1 MPNPHYIPEEFRTE
15 FSTNVEY
22 AIQQDQSVLFP
33 KAKADNFK
41 GKEKVYTKQ
50 ESTSM
55 ERRTGRL
62 RQTVLSEATFQN
74 RKAYKEE
81 FVKHFIFDE
90 WDEELL
96 GELGRPDSETIE
108 NLKMAW
114 EVAKD
119 EAFVSAAT
127 GTVYGGVRPHTT
139 EITLPDTQKVAVNYT
154 GIGVT
159 PANTHLTPAKLI
171 RAAAIFEDNH
181 LDPMRYPTYVA
192 INPTAKEQLLQ
203 YVSTSPNDVWAKM
216 CIPWLEGKDSK
227 LFGLTPIM
235 TTNLA
240 YNSSTEIDTLFAW
253 NEKKGIYTASEK
265 LSIKID
271 VRPDLEHALQIS
283 AYGQLSVHRHD
294 ELGVVQISC
303 DRLLT

>member
-81 FVKHFIFDE
+81 FVKHFVFDE

-96 GELGRPDSETIE
+96 GELGRPDSETIQT
-108 NLKMAW
+108 LKMAW
-114 EVAKD
+114 ERAKD
-119 EAFVSAAT
+119 DAIISAST
-127 GTVYGGVRPHTT
+127 GIVYGGVRPHTT
-139 EITLPDTQKVAVNYT
+139 EIPLPDTQKVAVGYKGPGVATAN
-154 GIGVT
+154 IGLI
-159 PANTHLTPAKLI
+159 PQKLI
-171 RAAAIFEDNH
+171 RACSIFEENE
-181 LDPMRYPTYVA
+181 LDPLRYDTYVT
-192 INPTAKEQLLQ
+192 INPKAKESLLQ
-203 YVSTSPNDVWAKM
+203 AVEAAPNEVWAKM
-216 CIPWLEGKDSK
+216 CIPWLEGRESK
-227 LFGLTPIM
+227 LFGLIPVM
-235 TTNLA
+235 TNRLA
-240 YNSSTEIDTLFAW
+240 LDSGTDVDTLFAW
-253 NEKKGIYTASEK
+253 NKMQGIWTASEK
-265 LSIKID
+265 LTIKID

-283 AYGQLSVHRHD
+283 AYGQLSAHRHD
-294 ELGVVQISC
+294 ELAVVQISC
-303 DRLLT
+303 DRSPA